1 MSAGTSDTL
10 RRLNHMEMQYRPGER
25 ALAGRVFELLGM
37 RVVDNGGEWLFAF
50 VDSTVDDY
58 QNNACYASEVTPQQL
73 ALERALDA
81 VMGTDSDLPSA
92 VERTEPSLETDLG
105 AVARQY
111 LRRIH
116 DEPQRTFHFGIRFYR
131 RDDFEAALD
140 RIRGAAAE
148 SDLVGR
154 VELSGV
160 YYPDEPDTYA
170 PNMIQAFVKT
180 DVVASG
186 LLAFGQHIELQ
197 WHMPKGES
205 FQR

>member
-1 MSAGTSDTL
+1 MSGGTSDTL

-37 RVVDNGGEWLFAF
+37 RVVDDGGEWLFAF

-58 QNNACYASEVTPQQL
+58 QNNACYASEVTPEQL
-73 ALERALDA
+73 ALERVLDA
-81 VMGTDSDLPSA
+81 AIDVDPDHPSDVESPGPSMEAGLGT
-92 VERTEPSLETDLG
+92 
-105 AVARQY
+105 VARQY

-116 DEPQRTFHFGIRFYR
+116 DEPQRTFHFGIRYYR

-148 SDLVGR
+148 DDLVGR

-160 YYPDEPDTYA
+160 YYPDDPGTYA
-170 PNMIQAFVKT
+170 PNMVQAFVKT

-197 WHMPKGES
+197 WHVPKGQS
-205 FQR
+205 FRR

>member
-1 MSAGTSDTL
+1 MTAGTSDTL
-10 RRLNHMEMQYRPGER
+10 RQLNHMEMQYRPGDR

-37 RVVDNGGEWLFAF
+37 RVVDDGGEWLFAF

-58 QNNACYASEVTPQQL
+58 QNNAFYASEVTPEQL

-81 VMGTDSDLPSA
+81 AMDVGSDPPSA
-92 VERTEPSLETDLG
+92 VESTEASVEADLG

-148 SDLVGR
+148 GDLAGR

-160 YYPDEPDTYA
+160 YYPDDPGTYA

-186 LLAFGQHIELQ
+186 LLAFGQHIEMQ
-197 WHMPKGES
+197 WHIPKGES
-205 FQR
+205 FRR